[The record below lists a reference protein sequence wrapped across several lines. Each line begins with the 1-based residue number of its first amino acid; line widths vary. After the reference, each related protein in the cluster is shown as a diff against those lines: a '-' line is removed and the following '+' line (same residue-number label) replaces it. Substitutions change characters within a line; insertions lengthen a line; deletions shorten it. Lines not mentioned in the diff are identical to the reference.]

1 MSREEHAMIATSRI
15 RRTEWLLAL
24 LLLPTLLVGR
34 AAMAKESLPDGFVR
48 LADIDPN
55 IREDMRYA
63 TARNVTG
70 AALPGYGAPACLLR
84 EEAALALSRVQAA
97 LKDKG
102 LGLVVFDCYRPQRA
116 VSALVA
122 WAATPGAQR
131 RGPAHPGID
140 RSALVEKGYIAAR
153 SLHATGYAVDLA
165 LAPLASPAVPREGQA
180 MDDGA
185 LCTASQAE
193 RGDGDLLD
201 FGTTFDCFDP
211 AASTDAPGQS
221 PVVRTN
227 RRLLIEAMTAQGFT
241 SYRREWWHFSYAR
254 RGKAKAHDFPI
265 IAP

>member
-1 MSREEHAMIATSRI
+1 MFREEQTMIATCRI
-15 RRTEWLLAL
+15 RRTAWLLAL

-34 AAMAKESLPDGFVR
+34 AAVAKDSLPDGFVR
-48 LADIDPN
+48 LADIDAS

-70 AALPGYGAPACLLR
+70 AALPGYEAPACLLR
-84 EEAALALSRVQAA
+84 EEAAMALSRVQAA

-102 LGLVVFDCYRPQRA
+102 LGLVVLDCYRPQRA

-122 WAATPGAQR
+122 WATTPGAKR

-140 RSALVEKGYIAAR
+140 RSALVGKGYIAAR

-165 LAPLASPAVPREGQA
+165 IAPLASPAGSRE
-180 MDDGA
+180 A
-185 LCTASQAE
+185 LAVHDAPCTASQAE

-241 SYRREWWHFSYAR
+241 SYRREWWHFSYVR
-254 RGKAKAHDFPI
+254 RGKAKARDFPI